1 MTGGVFTIS
10 GGLTEPVF
18 DEIVVVLA
26 VALGGAAT
34 VDLNYFN
41 FYLNSLKK
49 LDEKKNVP
57 ISMSTAT
64 IMLLMCSICFCAR
77 KSYVTI
83 STISINL
90 LWLILFW
97 L

>member
-49 LDEKKNVP
+49 LDEKKRTHLDVYCYNNV
-57 ISMSTAT
+57 A
-64 IMLLMCSICFCAR
+64 
-77 KSYVTI
+77 YV
-83 STISINL
+83 L
-90 LWLILFW
+90 DMFLC
-97 L
+97 